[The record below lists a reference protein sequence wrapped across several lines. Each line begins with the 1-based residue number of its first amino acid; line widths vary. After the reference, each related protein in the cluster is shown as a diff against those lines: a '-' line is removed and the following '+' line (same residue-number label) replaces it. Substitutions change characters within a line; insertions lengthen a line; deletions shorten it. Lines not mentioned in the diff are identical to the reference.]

1 MLFEILTTK
10 RCLINTFDGYAN
22 NSHISVVRKK
32 NFAL

>member
-10 RCLINTFDGYAN
+10 RCLINTFDGYAS
-22 NSHISVVRKK
+22 NSHISVVHKK